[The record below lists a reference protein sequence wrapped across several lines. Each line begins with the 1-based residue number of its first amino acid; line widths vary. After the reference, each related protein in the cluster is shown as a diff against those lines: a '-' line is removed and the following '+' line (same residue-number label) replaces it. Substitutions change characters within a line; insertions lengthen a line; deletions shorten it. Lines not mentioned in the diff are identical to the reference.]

1 MKLLE
6 ERIVADGEVKADGV
20 LKVGSFLNHQLDTA
34 LLDEMGAEWARLF
47 AGKPINKI
55 LTIEASGTGIACI
68 AARHF
73 NNVPVVFAKK
83 AKSINLTGDQYMT
96 KVQSFTHGKVFDVI
110 VEKRLLTTQDH
121 VLIIDDFMAMGAA
134 MNGLLELCEQA
145 NVTIEGI
152 GIAIEKGFQPGGKQL
167 RERGYQVES
176 LAIIDSMDPESGT
189 ITFRS

>member
-47 AGKPINKI
+47 AGKSINKI
-55 LTIEASGTGIACI
+55 LTIEASGIGIACI

-73 NNVPVVFAKK
+73 NNAPVVFAKK

-110 VEKRLLTTQDH
+110 VEKRLLTPQDH

-145 NVTIEGI
+145 GVTVEGI

-189 ITFRS
+189 ITFRP